1 MTKGGLSIQ
10 PYFPFIEITQKK
22 FKYLIKKKKE
32 KKKVN
37 ITTTFDNID
46 DDKTILTTK

>member
-22 FKYLIKKKKE
+22 IKYLIKKKK